1 MGIWFDGLYLTVF
14 FYISDDPETDV
25 ILHERVL
32 FDGVEE
38 IFTLRGYWIHIWLT
52 DLRFFVLS
60 LSGYAFRLVAIVTPT

>member
-1 MGIWFDGLYLTVF
+1 MTARRYSHAMYGSNRLKKYEKG
-14 FYISDDPETDV
+14 SQQHQPGA
-25 ILHERVL
+25 
-32 FDGVEE
+32 DGVEE